1 MSDPSFAMQK
11 AVYDQLRASYDVRL
25 HVGDRIYHD
34 VPPPPT
40 GDVRAQKPYIT
51 IGEDQVL
58 ADKADCMD
66 GAEIILTIHGWA
78 LSYPQSKQLSAAI
91 NEALDVNY
99 DMALVGHRLI
109 EIELEDIRHLSEPD
123 GITRHA
129 VVTFRALTE
138 KE

>member
-1 MSDPSFAMQK
+1 MSDPSYTLQK
-11 AVYDQLRASYDVRL
+11 AIFDQLMATTDVRL
-25 HVGDRIYHD
+25 LVGDRVYHD
-34 VPPPPT
+34 VPPPT
-40 GDVRAQKPYIT
+40 SGDVRAQKPYIT

-58 ADKADCMD
+58 ADKAECMD
-66 GAEIILTIHGWA
+66 GAEVILTIHGWA

-91 NEALDVNY
+91 QEALDMNY
-99 DMALVGHRLI
+99 DMALIGHRLI
-109 EIELEDIRHLSEPD
+109 EMELQDIRHLSEPD